1 MDDFIVGAAAGVIA
15 GMFLGVFLVASLSVE
30 IESYHAAI
38 SECEKDLPRS
48 EHCVIVGVR
57 AND

>member
-15 GMFLGVFLVASLSVE
+15 GMFLGGLLTASIS
-30 IESYHAAI
+30 IEFERYHAAI

-48 EHCVIVGVR
+48 ERCVIVGVK